1 MRIVYVEDNPANFV
15 LVRKVLEVHGEHVV
29 EQACSAEDGWAQI
42 QAEPPALVLL
52 DLDLP
57 GMSGLELAR
66 RLKAD
71 GRLHRIPL
79 LAISASVMKDERT
92 QALQV
97 GCAAFLEK
105 PFDIQELR
113 HLVAEALAGRD
124 PAATEPSGE

>member
-15 LVRKVLEVHGEHVV
+15 LVRKILEVHGEHVV
-29 EQACSAEDGWAQI
+29 EQAASGEEGLERIESD
-42 QAEPPALVLL
+42 PPALVLL

-71 GRLHRIPL
+71 ARLRSIPIV
-79 LAISASVMKDERT
+79 AISASVMKDERN
-92 QALQV
+92 QARQA
-97 GCAAFLEK
+97 GCAGFLEK

-113 HLVAEALAGRD
+113 RVVAEAVAGR
-124 PAATEPSGE
+124 PPMG

>member
-29 EQACSAEDGWAQI
+29 EQAASAEDGLARI
-42 QAEPPALVLL
+42 EAAPPALVLL

-71 GRLHRIPL
+71 ARLRGIPIV
-79 LAISASVMKDERT
+79 AISASVMKDERN
-92 QALQV
+92 QARQAGCV
-97 GCAAFLEK
+97 GFLEK

-113 HLVAEALAGRD
+113 RLVAEAVAGRA
-124 PAATEPSGE
+124 PQTP